1 MTKHKKQS
9 FENFSYAIC
18 HLMHY
23 HCKKL
28 MRKKLVI
35 LKINNGERMFMKD
48 QEKFVSEKLVYNAF
62 E

>member
-1 MTKHKKQS
+1 
-9 FENFSYAIC
+9 
-18 HLMHY
+18 MHY